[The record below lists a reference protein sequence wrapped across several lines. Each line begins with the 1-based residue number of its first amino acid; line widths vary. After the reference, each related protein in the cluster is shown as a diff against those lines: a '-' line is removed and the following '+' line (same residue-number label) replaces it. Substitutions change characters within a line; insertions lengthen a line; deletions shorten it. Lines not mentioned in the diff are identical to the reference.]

1 MNLVISLN
9 KPKDITSQDAVTKV
23 KRRLKVKK
31 AGHCGTLDPMA
42 TGLLLV
48 CINKATRLATYLTG
62 FDKEY
67 VAVMKLGETTDTQD
81 AYGEIIDTVENVD
94 IGEAD
99 IKAVLTS
106 FNGRSSQLPPMHS
119 ALKHKGKPLYK
130 YAREGIDIE
139 RKPREINVNRIE
151 LLEFDL
157 PYVKFR
163 VECSKGTYIRTLCAN
178 MGEKL
183 GVGAHMT
190 ELERT
195 AIGSFTIEDALSIEE
210 LEALDVSLPDSRG
223 IYSMDSALTWMPE
236 LVIDEDMVKA
246 VMHGNPIN
254 AGEGIEISDDMKAA
268 PGIRIKAPSGDIL
281 SIGRFDEGRNMIM
294 MDIVFTG

>member
-81 AYGEIIDTVENVD
+81 AYGEIIDTVEKD
-94 IGEAD
+94 DKGEAD

-106 FNGRSSQLPPMHS
+106 FKGRSSQLPPMHS

-139 RKPREINVNRIE
+139 RKPREININRIE

-246 VMHGNPIN
+246 VTHGNPIN
-254 AGEGIEISDDMKAA
+254 AGERIEISDDMKAA
-268 PGIRIKAPSGDIL
+268 PGIRIKSPSGDIL
-281 SIGRFDEGRNMIM
+281 SIGRFDEGRNIIM

>member
-254 AGEGIEISDDMKAA
+254 AGEGIEISDDMKTA
-268 PGIRIKAPSGDIL
+268 PGIRIKSPSGNIL